1 MSSIDRIHLNKLNT
15 PTFIASPFI
24 GSLGSALE
32 PSHPIDHIIHR
43 SDYRIEKLFISY
55 GMLLLTLLHPPNLSF
70 PLHERRKRKREEK
83 KRELHDQCMDT
94 PPFSLI
100 NQKHSTLLLFL
111 SSPAPQ
117 FTPIHSPNPFPWRS
131 PAPSLFRDAPEAS
144 PSVACTSTP

>member
-1 MSSIDRIHLNKLNT
+1 MSSIDRIRLNKLHS
-15 PTFIASPFI
+15 PTFVAPPSI
-24 GSLGSALE
+24 GSLGAAHDA
-32 PSHPIDHIIHR
+32 SHLIDHIVHR
-43 SDYRIEKLFISY
+43 WIIRSKPFSY
-55 GMLLLTLLHPPNLSF
+55 GMLLTLLHPPNLSF
-70 PLHERRKRKREEK
+70 PLHRRRKRKREEK

-131 PAPSLFRDAPEAS
+131 HAPSLFRDGPEAS